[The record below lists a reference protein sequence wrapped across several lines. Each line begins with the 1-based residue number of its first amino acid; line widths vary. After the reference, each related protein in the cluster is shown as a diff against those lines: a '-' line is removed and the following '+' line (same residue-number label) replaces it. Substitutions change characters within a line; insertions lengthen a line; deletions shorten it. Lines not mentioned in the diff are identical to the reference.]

1 MNLTLT
7 TQSYVLFGSGEGH
20 ALIDADT
27 TFHTSGFP
35 YVPGRR
41 IKGLLRESLMEVM
54 EMFGENADAIA
65 AAVGRLFGTAGSKGP
80 EGGLVIPNLYLHGWK
95 TLLKDLKTARDVN
108 PVVFHIDNV
117 KRHYCSEVP
126 QTAVKD
132 GVAKDKSLRLY
143 RVLNPGH
150 QFTAVLNGFENLNE
164 KDQNWFK
171 MAVRNLKS
179 AGTRRN
185 KGFGEILLELEEET
199 PPMSLTNANSALNWQ
214 SYERLQ
220 IRVKTL
226 SPVLLSMTEGDQN
239 TVSTERQIPGSVLR
253 GLFAELWI
261 KQLTDKPNAHKDEA
275 FRESLLLGKMQ
286 FGTCF
291 LDGALPLPFNLQ
303 TPKGKKSEPI
313 KDAFQNQEESF
324 RSVRG
329 MGKFDGQEL
338 VRQTPKTTF
347 MFHNSRPDRMAGKSM
362 EQDAEQGIFYYEAL
376 AEGQTFVGELHGG
389 SETMKA
395 FIGKFGTSIR
405 CQMGRSRSAQ
415 YGDVEITLQPL
426 SDPKASIAPS
436 NSQRYYVQVLSPLIL
451 LNRMGLAQADQTVL
465 NAKLVSKGLGTVKLI
480 QAFTQ
485 YKFVEL
491 FNGVWASKTTR
502 MSAFASGSVFE
513 LEIEDHDL
521 RSLAKLASSGIGEWT
536 ALGYGQVRIWR
547 KEDFPKSLHWGTEAK
562 KAVPSDSD
570 HAYLDAASD
579 WGSRS
584 LNEIW
589 AEEVERS
596 IEVVV
601 RLQALNAVKKKGI
614 NNHLASRILAKLISL
629 QSQGKDAAG
638 KWTSWLAEIKSKP
651 AGKALDE
658 QGLLE
663 ALQPIEAVLPADLKG
678 LQGLPKSTVDYGF
691 LYWIT
696 FFEAMRKRKERN
708 HESV

>member
-27 TFHTSGFP
+27 TFHSSGFP

-54 EMFGENADAIA
+54 EMFGEDADAIA
-65 AAVGRLFGTAGSKGP
+65 AAVSRLFGTAGSKGP
-80 EGGLVIPNLYLHGWK
+80 EGGLVIPNLYLRDWQ
-95 TLLKDLKTARDVN
+95 TLLKDLKIAREVN
-108 PVVFHIDNV
+108 PIVFHIDNV

-150 QFTAVLNGFENLNE
+150 QFTAVLNGLENLNE
-164 KDQNWFK
+164 KDEGWFK

-185 KGFGEILLELEEET
+185 KGFGEILLELEEGASPET
-199 PPMSLTNANSALNWQ
+199 LANGTMNGQ

-220 IRVKTL
+220 IRVKTM
-226 SPVLLSMTEGDQN
+226 SPVLLSMTEGEQN

-253 GLFAELWI
+253 GMFAELWI
-261 KQLTDKPNAHKDEA
+261 KQLSDKPNAHEDDA
-275 FRESLLLGKMQ
+275 FRDSLLLGKME

-291 LDGALPLPFNLQ
+291 LEGALPLPLNLQ
-303 TPKGKKSEPI
+303 TPKGKKDKPI
-313 KDAFQNQEESF
+313 EDAFQNQEESF

-329 MGKFDGQEL
+329 MGKIEGQEL
-338 VRQTPKTTF
+338 IKLAPKTTF
-347 MFHNSRPDRMAGKSM
+347 MFHNSRPDRVAGKSM
-362 EQDAEQGIFYYEAL
+362 EQDVDQGIFYYEAL
-376 AEGQTFVGELHGG
+376 AEGQTFVGELHAE
-389 SETMKA
+389 SEALKA
-395 FIGKFGTSIR
+395 FIGKFGNSVR

-415 YGDVEITLQPL
+415 YGNVEITLQSL
-426 SDPKASIAPS
+426 SEAQAAIAPS
-436 NSQRYYVQVLSPLIL
+436 TSKRYYLQVLSPLIL
-451 LNRMGLAQADQTVL
+451 LNRMGLAQADQVVL
-465 NAKLVSKGLGTVKLI
+465 NERLVAKGLGTVKLI
-480 QAFTQ
+480 AAFTQ
-485 YKFVEL
+485 HKFVEL

-502 MSAFASGSVFE
+502 MPAFASGSIFE
-513 LEIEDHDL
+513 LEIEDEDL
-521 RSLAKLASSGIGEWT
+521 SSLAKLTSFGIGEWT

-547 KEDFPKSLHWGTEAK
+547 KEDFPKTLKWGIEAK
-562 KAVPSDSD
+562 KTAPLDSQL
-570 HAYLDAASD
+570 AYLDAARN
-579 WGSRS
+579 WGSKS

-589 AEEVERS
+589 AKEVERS

-601 RLQALNAVKKKGI
+601 RLQALRAVRKKGI
-614 NNHLASRILAKLISL
+614 NNHLASRILTKLIAL
-629 QSQGKDAAG
+629 QSQGNDAAA
-638 KWTSWLAEIKSKP
+638 KWALWLGEIKSKP

-658 QGLLE
+658 QGLFE
-663 ALQPIEAVLPADLKG
+663 ALQPIDAALPADMKG
-678 LQGLPKSTVDYGF
+678 LQGLPKSIADYGF

-696 FFEAMRKRKERN
+696 FFETMRKRKEKN